1 MGLLIA
7 ALKASIIYAIVQ
19 FMDNYKTDV
28 VLQKHFKINPCIFQ
42 KLLPYLVIFC
52 VEFAFRFVSFSVYSP
67 SSSILI
73 AVKLLMTFFA
83 ANYLQGMM
91 KENKNCKSYIPIF
104 IYLFFELLF

>member
-7 ALKASIIYAIVQ
+7 GLKASLIYAIVQ
-19 FMDNYKTDV
+19 FVNNYKADIK
-28 VLQKHFKINPCIFQ
+28 LQKYFKIDPCIFQ

-52 VEFAFRFVSFSVYSP
+52 IEFAFRFYSFSVSSP

-73 AVKLLMTFFA
+73 AVKLSMTFFA
-83 ANYLQGMM
+83 ASYLQGMM
-91 KENKNCKSYIPIF
+91 KEKKNCKSYIPIF